1 MLLQLRAIHK
11 HFPGVHALAGVDFEL
26 EEGEVHALVG
36 ENGAGKSTLI
46 KILAGVHE
54 PTAGDYLIDAAPA
67 AIARP
72 QDAVAAGI
80 SVVHQELN
88 LVPSLSVAENIFFG
102 RLPARRGR
110 VLWGPLYRE
119 TEGILQQLGLALDPR
134 SKVQHLSIA
143 AQQLVEIGRALS
155 CRARVL
161 ILDEPTS
168 ALSPTEIDA
177 LFELLRRLRRQG
189 VGIIYISHKLEEVLG
204 LADRATVLRDGQ
216 WVDTAPTAELDEARL
231 IALMV
236 GRELDQVFPKSR
248 GVPGPVLLEVED
260 LATDRVRNISF
271 AVRRG
276 EIVGF
281 SGLMGAGRTELAR
294 GIFGVDRR
302 RGGRVALDG
311 KPVPADAPPQ
321 SRRLGLGMVPEDR
334 RAEGLFAQL
343 SVEENM
349 SVSALGQFCRG
360 WHIRG
365 QQVRQKVDEL
375 VGQLAVRTPS
385 SAQIIA
391 KLSGGNQQK
400 VLIARWL
407 IEDNLKV
414 LIVDEPTRGVDV
426 GAKVEIYSL
435 LDQLAARGLG
445 VVVISSELPELLGL
459 CDRIYVMKGGR
470 IRGEFERAGATKEAL
485 LARAI

>member
-1 MLLQLRAIHK
+1 MLLQLRAIEK
-11 HFPGVHALAGVDFEL
+11 RFPGVHALAGVDFDL
-26 EEGEVHALVG
+26 AAGEVHALVG

-46 KILAGVHE
+46 KILAGVHL
-54 PTAGDYLIDAAPA
+54 PTAGDYLLDQVPA
-67 AIARP
+67 AIATP
-72 QDAVAAGI
+72 HDAVAAGI

-102 RLPARRGR
+102 RLPSRKGR
-110 VLWGPLYRE
+110 VLWGRLYRE
-119 TEGILQQLGLALDPR
+119 TDEILRQLGLKLDPR
-134 SKVQHLSIA
+134 TKVQHLSIA

-168 ALSPTEIDA
+168 ALSPTEIEA
-177 LFELLRRLRRQG
+177 LFTLLRRLRDQG
-189 VGIIYISHKLEEVLG
+189 VGIIYISHKLDEVLG

-216 WVDTAPTAELDEARL
+216 WVGTAPTGELDEGRL
-231 IALMV
+231 IRLMV
-236 GRELDQVFPKSR
+236 GRQLDQVFPRSR
-248 GVPGPVLLEVED
+248 GAAGSVLLQVEG
-260 LATDRVRNISF
+260 LATDLVQAISF

-294 GIFGVDRR
+294 AVFGVDRR
-302 RGGRVALDG
+302 RGGRVLLEG
-311 KPVPADAPPQ
+311 QPVPANAPPQ
-321 SRRLGLGMVPEDR
+321 SRRLGLGLVSEDR

-343 SVEENM
+343 SVAENM
-349 SVSALGQFCRG
+349 SISSLPQFCRG

-365 QQVRQKVDEL
+365 QQVRRKVEEL
-375 VGQLAVRTPS
+375 VSQLAVRTPS
-385 SAQIIA
+385 VGQIIA

-407 IEDNLKV
+407 MKDNLKV

-435 LDQLAARGLG
+435 LDQLAGRGLG

-470 IRGEFERAGATKEAL
+470 ITGEFKRGEATKEGL